1 MNATPDDASPEEIRR
16 TADSTREEVDR
27 TMDELE
33 ARLSVRRKVDQARER
48 LGTAAETAR
57 QKLSTAVDAV
67 CPDITTMI
75 RMDHTHVLAAF
86 RRFRSYMPI
95 GRKRALVAH
104 VCLALEVH
112 AQLEEEIFY
121 PALREVAPNDDVLDK
136 ARPEHDEMRRLISEL
151 RALEPD
157 NLIYDETF
165 RTLIRT
171 VLHHVADEETVL
183 LPLAEDTLGD
193 QLGALGWRM
202 TKRRM
207 ELLRPHVAELTTTTA
222 RTFPLGTAAAAAG
235 ALTVAYLLL
244 RSGTRTPMS

>member
-16 TADSTREEVDR
+16 TADSAREEVDR
-27 TMDELE
+27 TIDELE
-33 ARLSVRRKVDQARER
+33 ARLSVRRKVDHAREK
-48 LGTAAETAR
+48 LGTAAESAR
-57 QKLSTAVDAV
+57 EKLSTAMDAV

-86 RRFRSYMPI
+86 RRFRSYMPR
-95 GRKRALVAH
+95 GRKRALVAN

-136 ARPEHDEMRRLISEL
+136 SRPEHDEMRRLIGEL
-151 RALEPD
+151 RGLGPESTMF
-157 NLIYDETF
+157 DETF
-165 RTLIRT
+165 RTLMRT

-183 LPLAEDTLGD
+183 LPLAEDVLGD
-193 QLGALGWRM
+193 RLGSLGWEM

-207 ELLRPHVAELTTTTA
+207 ELLRPHLGELTATTA

-235 ALTVAYLLL
+235 VLTLTWLLV
-244 RSGTRTPMS
+244 RGSTRAS